1 MGRCWWW
8 MEHSGK
14 YSVMIFSLFAY
25 NGQKERHSPMHCGN
39 WPRVSISGP
48 ICLSAF
54 YVIVNTKSHCL
65 PPVHGTLSLCIR
77 MGLLNRTFSSVKNGS
92 ERAKPCL
99 LRITKNRGEIRTLS
113 IQQVGYFGLI
123 SPCVFELFPLN
134 SESPLFLW
142 VRTVEQSLNEYTLEQ
157 YCYLKNY
164 RMLL

>member
-1 MGRCWWW
+1 METILRTRLVMSPGEKSGRFRRIKDRKFIIATDKLIYQYV
-8 MEHSGK
+8 SGSMSMMNGAFGE

-39 WPRVSISGP
+39 WPRVSISVP

-77 MGLLNRTFSSVKNGS
+77 MGLLNRTFSSVKNGG

-99 LRITKNRGEIRTLS
+99 LRITKNRGEIRTLP
-113 IQQVGYFGLI
+113 I
-123 SPCVFELFPLN
+123 
-134 SESPLFLW
+134 
-142 VRTVEQSLNEYTLEQ
+142 
-157 YCYLKNY
+157 
-164 RMLL
+164 